1 MKISNIFILVA
12 GMLLGNP
19 SSQVFGEIHHKGNYF
34 YIVSYARI
42 YSNSSISEKNAMTR
56 AELGAQNEFARY
68 VISQKIS
75 LPDKLGPIADKV
87 RDNFLCDY
95 ISGTIK
101 NAKIVRSLVLK
112 DGRACCVL
120 EIPEENMENFPAI
133 DLRNDTKRLIDGLE
147 DNRLLRFEVAKI
159 LGYPGVGL
167 VPETSKIEAC
177 YQKLPLKSVPKSW
190 ILKNFGTLQ
199 IEKIDDNGLISAA
212 EAFVGIDSVFKKI
225 VGEVSKRGY
234 KSSAAFLSDIELPL
248 TDSSE
253 TKIPRVDTGSEI
265 PIVKI
270 LSEKKSSI
278 SFENST
284 KKNKYADAALAE
296 FSSSQPNFAKV
307 REYGLCSLVESVS
320 DTIFN
325 LIGRTYEEEGNWDC
339 AILFYAQAISIN
351 KDTPY
356 AKANLAKCFY
366 EMQDADLAIYWANQT
381 LESTK
386 QPEWSIQ
393 RAKDIIRLIEEN
405 EKK

>member
-1 MKISNIFILVA
+1 
-12 GMLLGNP
+12 MLLGNP

-133 DLRNDTKRLIDGLE
+133 DLKNDTKRLIDGLE

-167 VPETSKIEAC
+167 VPETSKIESC
-177 YQKLPLKSVPKSW
+177 YQKLPLKSVPESW

-199 IEKIDDNGLISAA
+199 VEKIDDNGLISAA

-225 VGEVSKRGY
+225 VGEISKRGY
-234 KSSAAFLSDIELPL
+234 KSSAAFLSNIQLTL

-253 TKIPRVDTGSEI
+253 TKIPCVDTGSEI

-307 REYGLCSLVESVS
+307 REYGLCSLVDSVS

>member
-12 GMLLGNP
+12 GMLLGTP
-19 SSQVFGEIHHKGNYF
+19 SSQAFGEIHHKGNYF

-133 DLRNDTKRLIDGLE
+133 DLKNDTKRLIDGLE

-159 LGYPGVGL
+159 LGYPGVRL
-167 VPETSKIEAC
+167 VPETSKIESC

-190 ILKNFGTLQ
+190 ILKNFATLPV
-199 IEKIDDNGLISAA
+199 EKLDDNGLISAA

-225 VGEVSKRGY
+225 VGEISKRGY
-234 KSSAAFLSDIELPL
+234 KSCAAFLSDIELPL
-248 TDSSE
+248 TASAG
-253 TKIPRVDTGSEI
+253 TIIPCVDTGSEI

-270 LSEKKSSI
+270 LSEKNHQLVLRILQKKINMLMSPLQ
-278 SFENST
+278 SFQVPNRTLPKLENT
-284 KKNKYADAALAE
+284 
-296 FSSSQPNFAKV
+296 
-307 REYGLCSLVESVS
+307 
-320 DTIFN
+320 
-325 LIGRTYEEEGNWDC
+325 DC
-339 AILFYAQAISIN
+339 ARWWTQFPILFSI
-351 KDTPY
+351 
-356 AKANLAKCFY
+356 
-366 EMQDADLAIYWANQT
+366 
-381 LESTK
+381 
-386 QPEWSIQ
+386 
-393 RAKDIIRLIEEN
+393 
-405 EKK
+405 

>member
-1 MKISNIFILVA
+1 
-12 GMLLGNP
+12 MLLGNP

-75 LPDKLGPIADKV
+75 LPDKLDPIADKV

-133 DLRNDTKRLIDGLE
+133 DLRNDTKCLIDGLE
-147 DNRLLRFEVAKI
+147 GNRLLRFEVAKI
-159 LGYPGVGL
+159 LGYLGVRL

-177 YQKLPLKSVPKSW
+177 YQKLPLKSVPESW
-190 ILKNFGTLQ
+190 ILKNFATLPV
-199 IEKIDDNGLISAA
+199 EKIDDNGLISAA
-212 EAFVGIDSVFKKI
+212 GAFVGIDSVFKKI
-225 VGEVSKRGY
+225 VGEISKRGY

-307 REYGLCSLVESVS
+307 REYGLRSLVDSVS

-366 EMQDADLAIYWANQT
+366 EMQDADLVIYWANQT

>member
-1 MKISNIFILVA
+1 MKISNFFILVA
-12 GMLLGNP
+12 GMFLGNP

-133 DLRNDTKRLIDGLE
+133 DLKNDTKRLIDGLE

-177 YQKLPLKSVPKSW
+177 YHKLPLKSVPKSW

-199 IEKIDDNGLISAA
+199 VEKIDDNGLISAA

-234 KSSAAFLSDIELPL
+234 KSSAAFLSNIQLPL

-307 REYGLCSLVESVS
+307 REYGLRSLVDSVS

>member
-1 MKISNIFILVA
+1 MKISNFFILVA

-19 SSQVFGEIHHKGNYF
+19 SSQVFGGIHHKGNYF

-75 LPDKLGPIADKV
+75 LPDKLDPIADKV

-159 LGYPGVGL
+159 LGYPGVRL

-177 YQKLPLKSVPKSW
+177 YQKLPLKSVPESW

-199 IEKIDDNGLISAA
+199 VEKIDDNGLISAA

-225 VGEVSKRGY
+225 VGEISKRGY
-234 KSSAAFLSDIELPL
+234 KSCAAFLSDIELPL
-248 TDSSE
+248 TASAG
-253 TKIPRVDTGSEI
+253 TIIPCVDTGSEI

-284 KKNKYADAALAE
+284 KENKYADAALAE

-307 REYGLCSLVESVS
+307 REYGLCSLVDSVS

>member
-1 MKISNIFILVA
+1 
-12 GMLLGNP
+12 MLLGTP
-19 SSQVFGEIHHKGNYF
+19 SSQVFGEIHHKGNCF
-34 YIVSYARI
+34 YVVSYARI

-75 LPDKLGPIADKV
+75 LPDKLAPIADKV

-101 NAKIVRSLVLK
+101 NAKVVRSLVLK

-120 EIPEENMENFPAI
+120 EIPEDNMENFPAI
-133 DLRNDTKRLIDGLE
+133 DLKNDTKRLIDGLE
-147 DNRLLRFEVAKI
+147 GNRLLRFEVAKI

-167 VPETSKIEAC
+167 VPETSKIESC
-177 YQKLPLKSVPKSW
+177 YQKLPLKSVPESW
-190 ILKNFGTLQ
+190 ILKNLGTLQ
-199 IEKIDDNGLISAA
+199 VEKLDDNGLISAA
-212 EAFVGIDSVFKKI
+212 EEFVGIDSVFKKI
-225 VGEVSKRGY
+225 VGEISKRGY
-234 KSSAAFLSDIELPL
+234 KSSAAFLSNIELPL

-253 TKIPRVDTGSEI
+253 TNIPSVDTGSEI
-265 PIVKI
+265 PLVKI

-296 FSSSQPNFAKV
+296 FSSSQPDFAKV
-307 REYGLCSLVESVS
+307 REYGFRSLVDSVS

-325 LIGRTYEEEGNWDC
+325 LIGRTYEEEGNWGC

-366 EMQDADLAIYWANQT
+366 ETQDADLAIYWANQT
-381 LESTK
+381 LESAK

-393 RAKDIIRLIEEN
+393 RAKDIIRLIEKN

>member
-1 MKISNIFILVA
+1 
-12 GMLLGNP
+12 MLLGNP

-75 LPDKLGPIADKV
+75 LPDKLDPIADKV

-133 DLRNDTKRLIDGLE
+133 DLKNDTKRLIDGLE

-159 LGYPGVGL
+159 LGYPGVRL

-177 YQKLPLKSVPKSW
+177 YHKLPLKSVPKSW
-190 ILKNFGTLQ
+190 ILRNFATLPV
-199 IEKIDDNGLISAA
+199 EKIDDNGLISAA

-225 VGEVSKRGY
+225 VGEISKRGY
-234 KSSAAFLSDIELPL
+234 KSSAAFLSNIELPL
-248 TDSSE
+248 TASAG
-253 TKIPRVDTGSEI
+253 TIIPCVDTGSEI

-307 REYGLCSLVESVS
+307 REYGLCSLVDSVS

-366 EMQDADLAIYWANQT
+366 EMQDADLAIYCANQT

>member
-1 MKISNIFILVA
+1 
-12 GMLLGNP
+12 MLLGTP

-34 YIVSYARI
+34 YVVSYARI

-133 DLRNDTKRLIDGLE
+133 DLKNDTKRLIDGLE

-159 LGYPGVGL
+159 LGYPGVRL

-177 YQKLPLKSVPKSW
+177 YQKLPLKSVPESW

-199 IEKIDDNGLISAA
+199 VEKIDDNGLISAA

-225 VGEVSKRGY
+225 VGEISKRGY
-234 KSSAAFLSDIELPL
+234 KSSAAFLSNIQLPL
-248 TDSSE
+248 TASAG
-253 TKIPRVDTGSEI
+253 TIIPRVDTGSEI

-307 REYGLCSLVESVS
+307 REYGLRSLVDSVS

>member
-1 MKISNIFILVA
+1 MKISNFFILVA

-75 LPDKLGPIADKV
+75 LPDKLDPIADKV

-133 DLRNDTKRLIDGLE
+133 DLKNDTKRLIDGLE
-147 DNRLLRFEVAKI
+147 GNRFLRFEVAKI

-177 YQKLPLKSVPKSW
+177 YQKLPLKSVPESW

-199 IEKIDDNGLISAA
+199 VEKIDDNGLISAA

-225 VGEVSKRGY
+225 VGEISKRGY
-234 KSSAAFLSDIELPL
+234 KSCAAFLSDIELPL
-248 TDSSE
+248 TASAG

-284 KKNKYADAALAE
+284 KENKYADAALAE

-307 REYGLCSLVESVS
+307 REYGLRSLVDSVS

-325 LIGRTYEEEGNWDC
+325 LIGRTYEYLPALWQYYLY
-339 AILFYAQAISIN
+339 IV
-351 KDTPY
+351 
-356 AKANLAKCFY
+356 
-366 EMQDADLAIYWANQT
+366 
-381 LESTK
+381 
-386 QPEWSIQ
+386 
-393 RAKDIIRLIEEN
+393 LIAGL
-405 EKK
+405 

>member
-133 DLRNDTKRLIDGLE
+133 DLKNDTKRLIDGLE
-147 DNRLLRFEVAKI
+147 GNRLLRFEVAKI
-159 LGYPGVGL
+159 LGYPGVRL

-177 YQKLPLKSVPKSW
+177 YQKLPLKSVPESW
-190 ILKNFGTLQ
+190 ILKNFATLPV
-199 IEKIDDNGLISAA
+199 EKLDDNGLISAA

-225 VGEVSKRGY
+225 VGEISKRGY
-234 KSSAAFLSDIELPL
+234 KSCAEFLSDIELQL
-248 TDSSE
+248 TASSE
-253 TKIPRVDTGSEI
+253 TKIPCVDTGSEI

-270 LSEKKSSI
+270 LSEKNHQLLLRILQKKI
-278 SFENST
+278 NMLMPPLQSFQVPNRTLPKLENT
-284 KKNKYADAALAE
+284 
-296 FSSSQPNFAKV
+296 
-307 REYGLCSLVESVS
+307 
-320 DTIFN
+320 
-325 LIGRTYEEEGNWDC
+325 DC
-339 AILFYAQAISIN
+339 ARWWTQFPILFSI
-351 KDTPY
+351 
-356 AKANLAKCFY
+356 
-366 EMQDADLAIYWANQT
+366 
-381 LESTK
+381 
-386 QPEWSIQ
+386 
-393 RAKDIIRLIEEN
+393 
-405 EKK
+405 

>member
-1 MKISNIFILVA
+1 MKISNFFILVA

-75 LPDKLGPIADKV
+75 LPDKLDPIADKV

-133 DLRNDTKRLIDGLE
+133 DLKNDTKRLIDGLE

-177 YQKLPLKSVPKSW
+177 YQKLPLKSVPESW

-199 IEKIDDNGLISAA
+199 VEKIDDNGLISAA

-225 VGEVSKRGY
+225 VGEISKRGY
-234 KSSAAFLSDIELPL
+234 KSSAAFLSNIQLPL

-307 REYGLCSLVESVS
+307 REYGLCSLVDSVS

>member
-1 MKISNIFILVA
+1 
-12 GMLLGNP
+12 MLLGNP

-133 DLRNDTKRLIDGLE
+133 DLKNDTKRLIDGLE

-159 LGYPGVGL
+159 LGYPGVRL
-167 VPETSKIEAC
+167 VPETSKIESC
-177 YQKLPLKSVPKSW
+177 YQKLPLKSVPESW

-199 IEKIDDNGLISAA
+199 VEKIDDNGLISAA

-225 VGEVSKRGY
+225 VGEISKRGY
-234 KSSAAFLSDIELPL
+234 KSSAAFLSNIQLTL

-253 TKIPRVDTGSEI
+253 TKIPCVDTGSEI

-307 REYGLCSLVESVS
+307 REYGLRSLVDSVS

-325 LIGRTYEEEGNWDC
+325 LIGRTYEEEGDWDC

>member
-1 MKISNIFILVA
+1 
-12 GMLLGNP
+12 MLLGTP

-34 YIVSYARI
+34 YVVSYARI

-133 DLRNDTKRLIDGLE
+133 DLKNDTKRLIDGLE
-147 DNRLLRFEVAKI
+147 GNRLLRFEVAKI
-159 LGYPGVGL
+159 LGYPGVRL

-177 YQKLPLKSVPKSW
+177 YQKLPLKSVPESW

-199 IEKIDDNGLISAA
+199 VEKIDDNGLISAA
-212 EAFVGIDSVFKKI
+212 EEFVGIDSVFKKI
-225 VGEVSKRGY
+225 VGEISKRGY
-234 KSSAAFLSDIELPL
+234 KSSAAFLSNIQLPL
-248 TDSSE
+248 TASAG
-253 TKIPRVDTGSEI
+253 TIIPRVDTGSEI

-307 REYGLCSLVESVS
+307 REYGLCSLVDSVS

-351 KDTPY
+351 KDAPY

>member
-1 MKISNIFILVA
+1 MKISNFFILVA

-147 DNRLLRFEVAKI
+147 GNRLLRFEVAKI

-199 IEKIDDNGLISAA
+199 VEKIDDNGLISAA

-225 VGEVSKRGY
+225 VGEISKRGY

-248 TDSSE
+248 TASAG
-253 TKIPRVDTGSEI
+253 TIIPCVDTGSEI

-307 REYGLCSLVESVS
+307 REYGLCSLVDSVS

>member
-1 MKISNIFILVA
+1 
-12 GMLLGNP
+12 
-19 SSQVFGEIHHKGNYF
+19 
-34 YIVSYARI
+34 
-42 YSNSSISEKNAMTR
+42 MTR

-133 DLRNDTKRLIDGLE
+133 DLKNDTKRLIDGLE

-159 LGYPGVGL
+159 LGYPGVRL

-199 IEKIDDNGLISAA
+199 VEKIDDNGLISAA

-225 VGEVSKRGY
+225 VGEISKRGY

-253 TKIPRVDTGSEI
+253 TKIPRVNTGSEI

-284 KKNKYADAALAE
+284 KENKYADAALAE

-307 REYGLCSLVESVS
+307 REYGLRSLVDSVS

>member
-1 MKISNIFILVA
+1 
-12 GMLLGNP
+12 MLLGTP

-147 DNRLLRFEVAKI
+147 GNRLLRFEVAKI
-159 LGYPGVGL
+159 LGYLGVRL
-167 VPETSKIEAC
+167 VPETSKIESC
-177 YQKLPLKSVPKSW
+177 YQKLPLKSVPESW
-190 ILKNFGTLQ
+190 ILKNFATLPV
-199 IEKIDDNGLISAA
+199 EKIDDNGLISAA
-212 EAFVGIDSVFKKI
+212 EEFVGIDSMFKKI
-225 VGEVSKRGY
+225 VGEISKRGY

-248 TDSSE
+248 TDSAG
-253 TKIPRVDTGSEI
+253 TIIPCVDTGSEI

-284 KKNKYADAALAE
+284 KENKYADVALAE

-307 REYGLCSLVESVS
+307 REYGLCSLVDSVS

-366 EMQDADLAIYWANQT
+366 EMQNADLAIYWANQT

>member
-1 MKISNIFILVA
+1 MKISNFFILVA

-133 DLRNDTKRLIDGLE
+133 DLRNDTKCLIDGLE
-147 DNRLLRFEVAKI
+147 GNRLLRFEVAKI
-159 LGYPGVGL
+159 LGYPGVRL

-177 YQKLPLKSVPKSW
+177 YQKLPLKSVPESW
-190 ILKNFGTLQ
+190 ILKNFATLPV
-199 IEKIDDNGLISAA
+199 EKIDDNGLISAA

-225 VGEVSKRGY
+225 VGEISKRGY
-234 KSSAAFLSDIELPL
+234 KSSAAFLSNIQLPL

-284 KKNKYADAALAE
+284 KENKYADAALAE

-307 REYGLCSLVESVS
+307 REYGLCSLVDSVS

>member
-1 MKISNIFILVA
+1 
-12 GMLLGNP
+12 MLLGNP

-112 DGRACCVL
+112 DWRACCVL

-133 DLRNDTKRLIDGLE
+133 DLKNDTKRLIDGLE
-147 DNRLLRFEVAKI
+147 GNRLLRFEVAKI

-177 YQKLPLKSVPKSW
+177 YQKLPLKSVPESW
-190 ILKNFGTLQ
+190 ILKNFATLPV
-199 IEKIDDNGLISAA
+199 EKIDDNGLISAA
-212 EAFVGIDSVFKKI
+212 EEFVGIDSMFKKI
-225 VGEVSKRGY
+225 VGEISKRGY

-248 TDSSE
+248 TDSAG
-253 TKIPRVDTGSEI
+253 TIIPCVDTGSEI

-284 KKNKYADAALAE
+284 KENKYADVALAE

-307 REYGLCSLVESVS
+307 REYGLCSLVDSVS

-366 EMQDADLAIYWANQT
+366 EMQNADLAIYWANQT

>member
-1 MKISNIFILVA
+1 MKISNFFILVA

-133 DLRNDTKRLIDGLE
+133 DLKNDTKRLIDGLE

-167 VPETSKIEAC
+167 VPETSKIESC
-177 YQKLPLKSVPKSW
+177 YQKLPLKSVPESW

-199 IEKIDDNGLISAA
+199 VEKIDDNGLISAA

-225 VGEVSKRGY
+225 VGEISKRGY
-234 KSSAAFLSDIELPL
+234 KSSAAFLSNIQLTL

-253 TKIPRVDTGSEI
+253 TKIPCVDTGSEI

-307 REYGLCSLVESVS
+307 REYGLCSLVDSVS

>member
-1 MKISNIFILVA
+1 
-12 GMLLGNP
+12 MLLGTP

-34 YIVSYARI
+34 YVVSYARI

-159 LGYPGVGL
+159 LGYPGVRL
-167 VPETSKIEAC
+167 VPERSKIEAC
-177 YQKLPLKSVPKSW
+177 YQKLPLKSVPESW
-190 ILKNFGTLQ
+190 ILRNFATLPV
-199 IEKIDDNGLISAA
+199 EKLDDNGLISAA

-225 VGEVSKRGY
+225 VGEISKRGY

-248 TDSSE
+248 TASAG
-253 TKIPRVDTGSEI
+253 TIIPCVDTGSEI

-307 REYGLCSLVESVS
+307 REYGLRSLVDSVS